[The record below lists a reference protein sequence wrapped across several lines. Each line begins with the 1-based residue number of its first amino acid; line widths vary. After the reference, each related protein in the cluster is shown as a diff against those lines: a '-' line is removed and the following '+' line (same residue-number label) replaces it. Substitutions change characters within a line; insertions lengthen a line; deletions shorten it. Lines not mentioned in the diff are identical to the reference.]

1 MNAFEIQYWAC
12 TTQPNHMLSHAFGS
26 KPNEFIMSDLLLGSW
41 CARLFHFYFI
51 LSLSLCFLHF
61 YASSI
66 YLFHA
71 ITTVARNI
79 FTHRQ
84 MNKWIEKKTTTQPFD
99 CHVKRAQVLLKC
111 FFSPHSFY
119 LMWKLRESIECNKI
133 CVFHFISIHFSFCFV
148 IHETGRDQHQEF
160 WFECS

>member
-1 MNAFEIQYWAC
+1 M
-12 TTQPNHMLSHAFGS
+12 
-26 KPNEFIMSDLLLGSW
+26 
-41 CARLFHFYFI
+41 CAAVSFLFY
-51 LSLSLCFLHF
+51 SLSLILHF

-84 MNKWIEKKTTTQPFD
+84 MNKWIEKKQQQ
-99 CHVKRAQVLLKC
+99 RSLLTAMWNVHKSC
-111 FFSPHSFY
+111 LNVFFSPLY

-148 IHETGRDQHQEF
+148 FHKTGRDQHQEF
-160 WFECS
+160 WFECNQRNEIKTTDLHAKVKWCAKNTISAKLKEKYCTNANMNWW